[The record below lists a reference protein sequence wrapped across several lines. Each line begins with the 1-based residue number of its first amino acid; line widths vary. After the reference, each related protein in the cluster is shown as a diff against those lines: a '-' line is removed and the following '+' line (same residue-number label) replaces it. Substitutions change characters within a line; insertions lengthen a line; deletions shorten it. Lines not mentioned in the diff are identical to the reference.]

1 MAHAYTPG
9 LKVTTGMT
17 LRKRRI
23 LPLKGEVVVR
33 VGQDVAPDDVVA
45 RTSLP
50 GDATLVNV
58 AGLLGVSADEVP
70 DAMVKKV
77 GEHVEKDEILAEAKS
92 FFGLFKSNAKSTMTG
107 TVEDVNK
114 VTGQVL
120 LRGAPVPVEVKAY
133 VRGKVVEIVP
143 EEGCVVETYGTFV
156 QGIFGIGGETH
167 GPLVMACESPDQH
180 LTPERIKDEHAG
192 AIIVGG
198 NLVTA
203 EALKK
208 AIKIGV
214 KGVVAG
220 GFHDK
225 DLKDFLGYDLGV
237 AITGH
242 ETLGVTLVV
251 TEGFGQVD
259 MAKKTYD
266 ILAAHEG
273 REACVNGATQIRAG
287 VIRPEVVIPMDPGD
301 EALVAHEVSHGL
313 DLGAMIRVIRVPYF
327 GRIGKVT
334 SLPAEPVVLDS
345 ESKARILEVHL
356 DGDPAPVQVP
366 RANVELI
373 ES

>member
-225 DLKDFLGYDLGV
+225 DLKD
-237 AITGH
+237 
-242 ETLGVTLVV
+242 
-251 TEGFGQVD
+251 
-259 MAKKTYD
+259 
-266 ILAAHEG
+266 
-273 REACVNGATQIRAG
+273 
-287 VIRPEVVIPMDPGD
+287 
-301 EALVAHEVSHGL
+301 
-313 DLGAMIRVIRVPYF
+313 
-327 GRIGKVT
+327 
-334 SLPAEPVVLDS
+334 
-345 ESKARILEVHL
+345 
-356 DGDPAPVQVP
+356 
-366 RANVELI
+366 
-373 ES
+373 